1 MNMQM
6 KKGTMLATFA
16 FVLAACA
23 TPSSSA
29 SSSAASS
36 SAASSSAASSSAAP
50 VFDNTRNIVLYTR
63 DTTSGTRA
71 GFFEGVGFS
80 AAGTNDSL
88 LTDGFV
94 VRDNTQILTAM
105 GGADKYGIGYISTSS
120 LNNTVKGLN
129 FAGVAPTIANVIN
142 NTYLLKRPFMWMLR
156 APYDFPGSTAPAGS
170 AAGVKGKVELISEAF
185 TAFINTTDGTDT
197 IARAGA
203 IGIYTGTQTW
213 DNVKAT
219 YEVCTQDN
227 SAVTVRLGGS
237 DSIQKVAE
245 ALTLSFKAK
254 CGNFVPAHDHT
265 GSSDAYRRTNGANK
279 DQSVGKDIGFSSRP
293 FRNSGTDLE
302 IDVPAAQRGQLAWD
316 AIVAITHKDNPL
328 SNVNGDLLKRM
339 YEKASAQPIRTW
351 QEAITASAAL

>member
-1 MNMQM
+1 MNMQL
-6 KKGTMLATFA
+6 KRGTMFATLGII
-16 FVLAACA
+16 LAACA
-23 TPSSSA
+23 TPSSSTA
-29 SSSAASS
+29 SSSSS
-36 SAASSSAASSSAAP
+36 P
-50 VFDNTRNIVLYTR
+50 VPTFDQTRNIVLYTR

-71 GFFEGVGFS
+71 GFFEGIGFS
-80 AAGTNDSL
+80 AAGPSDSV

-94 VRDNTQILTAM
+94 IRDNTAQLAAM

-142 NTYLLKRPFMWMLR
+142 NTYGLKRPFMWMLR
-156 APYDFPGSTAPAGS
+156 APYDFPGSDAGTQT
-170 AAGVKGKVELISEAF
+170 KGSVELISEAF

-197 IARAGA
+197 ITRAGA
-203 IGIYTGTQTW
+203 IGIYTGTATW
-213 DNVKAT
+213 DSIKAN
-219 YEVCTQDN
+219 YPVCNQDN
-227 SAVTVRLGGS
+227 SAVTLRLGGS

-254 CGNFVPAHDHT
+254 CGNFVPAHEHT

-279 DQSVGKDIGFSSRP
+279 DQAVGKDIGFSSRP
-293 FRNSGTDLE
+293 FRNSGADLE
-302 IDVPAAQRGQLAWD
+302 LDVPTAQRGQLAWD

-328 SNVNGDLLKRM
+328 SNVNADILKRM

-351 QEAITASAAL
+351 EEAITASAAL

>member
-1 MNMQM
+1 MNMQL
-6 KKGTMLATFA
+6 KKGTMFA
-16 FVLAACA
+16 ALGIILAACA
-23 TPSSSA
+23 TPSSSTA
-29 SSSAASS
+29 SSSSTSTVPA
-36 SAASSSAASSSAAP
+36 
-50 VFDNTRNIVLYTR
+50 FDQTRNIVLYTR

-71 GFFEGVGFS
+71 GFFEGIGFS
-80 AAGTNDSL
+80 AAGPSDSV

-94 VRDNTQILTAM
+94 IRDNTAQLTAM

-129 FAGVAPTIANVIN
+129 FAGVAPTTANVIN
-142 NTYLLKRPFMWMLR
+142 NTYGLKRPFMWMLR
-156 APYDFPGSTAPAGS
+156 APFDFPGSN
-170 AAGVKGKVELISEAF
+170 AATQTKGDVEKISEAF
-185 TAFINTTDGTDT
+185 TAFVNTTDGTDI

-203 IGIYTGTQTW
+203 IGLYTGTATW
-213 DNVKAT
+213 DSVKAN
-219 YEVCTQDN
+219 YPVCNQNNAAT
-227 SAVTVRLGGS
+227 TVRLGGS

-245 ALTLSFKAK
+245 ELTLSFKAK
-254 CGNFVPAHDHT
+254 CGNFVPAHEHT

-293 FRNSGTDLE
+293 FRNSGADLE
-302 IDVPAAQRGQLAWD
+302 LDVPAAQRGQLAWD

-328 SNVNGDLLKRM
+328 SNVNADLLKRM

>member
-1 MNMQM
+1 MNMQL
-6 KKGTMLATFA
+6 KRGTMFATLGII
-16 FVLAACA
+16 LAACA

-29 SSSAASS
+29 VSSSSTSTVPA
-36 SAASSSAASSSAAP
+36 
-50 VFDNTRNIVLYTR
+50 FDQTRNIVLYTR

-71 GFFEGVGFS
+71 GFFEGIGFS
-80 AAGTNDSL
+80 AAGPSDSV

-94 VRDNTQILTAM
+94 IRDNTAQLAAM

-129 FAGVAPTIANVIN
+129 FAGVAPTIANVLN
-142 NTYLLKRPFMWMLR
+142 NTYGLKRPFMWMLR
-156 APYDFPGSTAPAGS
+156 APYDFPGSDAGTQT
-170 AAGVKGKVELISEAF
+170 KGSVELISEAF

-197 IARAGA
+197 TTRAGA
-203 IGIYTGTQTW
+203 IGIYTGTATW
-213 DNVKAT
+213 DSIKAN
-219 YEVCTQDN
+219 YPVCNQDN
-227 SAVTVRLGGS
+227 SAVTLRLGGS

-265 GSSDAYRRTNGANK
+265 GSSDGYRRTNGANK
-279 DQSVGKDIGFSSRP
+279 DQAVGKDIGFSSRP
-293 FRNSGTDLE
+293 FRNSGADLE
-302 IDVPAAQRGQLAWD
+302 LDVPAAQRGQLAWD

-328 SNVNGDLLKRM
+328 SNVNADLLKRM

>member
-29 SSSAASS
+29 SSSASSS
-36 SAASSSAASSSAAP
+36 SAPA
-50 VFDNTRNIVLYTR
+50 FDTTRNIVLYTR

-71 GFFEGVGFS
+71 GFFEGIGFS
-80 AAGTNDSL
+80 AAGPSDSV

-94 VRDNTQILTAM
+94 VRDNTAQLTAM

-129 FAGVAPTIANVIN
+129 YAGIAPTIPNVIN
-142 NTYLLKRPFMWMLR
+142 NTYGLKRPFMWMLR
-156 APYDFPGSTAPAGS
+156 APFDYVGSDASTQT
-170 AAGVKGKVELISEAF
+170 KGLTERITLALV
-185 TAFINTTDGTDT
+185 AFIETTDGVDIIT
-197 IARAGA
+197 RAGA
-203 IGIYTGTQTW
+203 VGLYTGTNTW
-213 DNVKAT
+213 DDVKANHD
-219 YEVCTQDN
+219 VCAQDN
-227 SAVTVRLGGS
+227 SAVTLKLGGS

-254 CGNFVPAHDHT
+254 CGDFDPEHDHT

-279 DQSVGKDIGFSSRP
+279 SFESTGKDIGFSSRP
-293 FRNSGTDLE
+293 FRDSGNDLE
-302 IDVPAAQRGQLAWD
+302 LQVPAEQRGQLAWD
-316 AIVAITHKDNPL
+316 AIVAIVHKDNPL
-328 SNVNGDLLKRM
+328 SNVNADLLKRM
-339 YEKASAQPIRTW
+339 YEKASSSPIRTW
-351 QEAITASAAL
+351 QEAITASAAI

>member
-1 MNMQM
+1 MNSLGGKSMNMQL

-23 TPSSSA
+23 TPSSSV
-29 SSSAASS
+29 SSSATSTV
-36 SAASSSAASSSAAP
+36 P
-50 VFDNTRNIVLYTR
+50 EFDTTRNIVLYTR

-71 GFFEGVGFS
+71 GFFEGIGFKD
-80 AAGTNDSL
+80 AGPSDSV

-94 VRDNTQILTAM
+94 IRDNTAQLAAM

-129 FAGVAPTIANVIN
+129 FAGVAPTTANVIN
-142 NTYLLKRPFMWMLR
+142 NTYGLKRPFMWMLR
-156 APYDFPGSTAPAGS
+156 APFDFPGSTAPAGN

-203 IGIYTGTQTW
+203 IGIYSGTATW
-213 DNVKAT
+213 DSVKAT
-219 YEVCTQDN
+219 YPVCNQDN
-227 SAVTVRLGGS
+227 AATTVRLGGS

-254 CGNFVPAHDHT
+254 CGNFVPAHEHT

-293 FRNSGTDLE
+293 FRNSGADLE
-302 IDVPAAQRGQLAWD
+302 LDVPANQRGQLAWD

-328 SNVNGDLLKRM
+328 SNVNADILKRM
-339 YEKASAQPIRTW
+339 YEKASALPIRTW
-351 QEAITASAAL
+351 EEAITASAAL